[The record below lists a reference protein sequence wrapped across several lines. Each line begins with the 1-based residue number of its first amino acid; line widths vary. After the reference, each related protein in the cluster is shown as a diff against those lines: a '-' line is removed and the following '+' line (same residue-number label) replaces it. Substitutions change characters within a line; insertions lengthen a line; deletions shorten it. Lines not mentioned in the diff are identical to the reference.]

1 MLTISNNPTRKGLS
15 VFRPNVIYSTA
26 SGVELTM
33 DMLIPQRADTDPS
46 RNPVI
51 VFIQG
56 SAWHFPDTTYE
67 IPQLARFSAAGYT
80 VATVRHRNIDDG
92 YPAPAFLQDV
102 KTAIRF
108 LRAHADQFQIDDKQI
123 YSFGTSSGGNTSLL
137 LGLTGDDS
145 RFKTSEYAEY
155 SDSVC
160 AVIDCFGPT
169 DLTAMMPQ
177 DPALLDPETSNMI
190 NAFCGGTYNPKILQL
205 VSPIFYVERGKN
217 YVPFLIAHGNADP
230 LVPFSQSEQM
240 VKRLEECGADVS
252 FICVDHAEHEGSF
265 WSLPLLDL
273 FIEFFNRQSKLHLI
287 E

>member
-123 YSFGTSSGGNTSLL
+123 YSFGTSSGG
-137 LGLTGDDS
+137 
-145 RFKTSEYAEY
+145 
-155 SDSVC
+155 
-160 AVIDCFGPT
+160 
-169 DLTAMMPQ
+169 
-177 DPALLDPETSNMI
+177 
-190 NAFCGGTYNPKILQL
+190 
-205 VSPIFYVERGKN
+205 
-217 YVPFLIAHGNADP
+217 IASWTHW
-230 LVPFSQSEQM
+230 
-240 VKRLEECGADVS
+240 R
-252 FICVDHAEHEGSF
+252 
-265 WSLPLLDL
+265 
-273 FIEFFNRQSKLHLI
+273 
-287 E
+287 

>member
-1 MLTISNNPTRKGLS
+1 M
-15 VFRPNVIYSTA
+15 
-26 SGVELTM
+26 
-33 DMLIPQRADTDPS
+33 
-46 RNPVI
+46 
-51 VFIQG
+51 
-56 SAWHFPDTTYE
+56 
-67 IPQLARFSAAGYT
+67 
-80 VATVRHRNIDDG
+80 
-92 YPAPAFLQDV
+92 QDV

-205 VSPIFYVERGKN
+205 VSPIFYVEKGKN

-230 LVPFSQSEQM
+230 LVPFSQSEQI

-273 FIEFFNRQSKLHLI
+273 FIEFFNRQSKLRL
-287 E
+287 

>member
-15 VFRPNVIYSTA
+15 VFHPNVIYSTA

-33 DMLIPQRADTDPS
+33 DMLIPQRADTDHS

-67 IPQLARFSAAGYT
+67 IPQLARFSAVGYT

-177 DPALLDPETSNMI
+177 DPALLDP
-190 NAFCGGTYNPKILQL
+190 
-205 VSPIFYVERGKN
+205 
-217 YVPFLIAHGNADP
+217 
-230 LVPFSQSEQM
+230 
-240 VKRLEECGADVS
+240 
-252 FICVDHAEHEGSF
+252 
-265 WSLPLLDL
+265 
-273 FIEFFNRQSKLHLI
+273 
-287 E
+287 

>member
-33 DMLIPQRADTDPS
+33 DMLIPQRADTDHS

-160 AVIDCFGPT
+160 AVIDCIGPT

-205 VSPIFYVERGKN
+205 VSPIFYVEKG
-217 YVPFLIAHGNADP
+217 
-230 LVPFSQSEQM
+230 
-240 VKRLEECGADVS
+240 
-252 FICVDHAEHEGSF
+252 
-265 WSLPLLDL
+265 
-273 FIEFFNRQSKLHLI
+273 
-287 E
+287 